1 MIKSLNDACI
11 NKVWNDWISNESFS
25 SFQSG
30 YMGIKRLRF
39 EVVNGNNVVKEEY
52 ISAEKLI
59 EEGLIR
65 QATSVWKHDLDRDKA
80 KIGEGGNKLRTY
92 AKFKKQLGVEPYLI
106 HVHDDRK
113 RALLFKFRAGV
124 APLRIETGRYEAA
137 RPKQRGVPVY
147 ERICMCCCKEV
158 EDEEHFLCSCPAY
171 AVERDALLGDCKI
184 FNDRL
189 GVDEDKK
196 RLRLDNSGEL
206 FIGLMRSDDCSLVN
220 SLANFVWKAF
230 QVREVRLKDL
240 MSK

>member
-1 MIKSLNDACI
+1 M
-11 NKVWNDWISNESFS
+11 
-25 SFQSG
+25 
-30 YMGIKRLRF
+30 
-39 EVVNGNNVVKEEY
+39 
-52 ISAEKLI
+52 
-59 EEGLIR
+59 
-65 QATSVWKHDLDRDKA
+65 DRDKA

-184 FNDRL
+184 FNDML
-189 GVDEDKK
+189 GADEDKK
-196 RLRLDNSGEL
+196 RLKLDNSGEL
-206 FIGLMRSDDCSLVN
+206 FIG
-220 SLANFVWKAF
+220 
-230 QVREVRLKDL
+230 
-240 MSK
+240 